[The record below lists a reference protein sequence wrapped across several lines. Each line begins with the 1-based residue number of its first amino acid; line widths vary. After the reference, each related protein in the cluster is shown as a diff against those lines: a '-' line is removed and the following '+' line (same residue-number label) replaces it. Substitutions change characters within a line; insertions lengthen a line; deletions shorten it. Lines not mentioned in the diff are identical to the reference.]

1 MVSINAKE
9 LHHNTGKALD
19 RLENGET
26 ILITRNG
33 RVVAKAEP
41 AAAPQAPAWKEIM
54 AEVWK
59 AGKNIPTSRRSANP
73 VLEERARRRR

>member
-33 RVVAKAEP
+33 RVIGKAEP
-41 AAAPQAPAWKEIM
+41 AAAPRSADWKDIM
-54 AEVWK
+54 APVWA
-59 AGKNIPTSRRSANP
+59 AGRKVPASRRVANP

>member
-9 LHHNTGKALD
+9 LHHNTGKTLD

-33 RVVAKAEP
+33 RVIGKAQPSVAP
-41 AAAPQAPAWKEIM
+41 RTPGWKEIM
-54 AEVWK
+54 SEVWK

-73 VLEERARRRR
+73 VLEERARRR